1 MAERRYRKFTAE
13 QKLEI
18 VIAGLRSGN
27 VQEVCR
33 SNDISSALYYSWR
46 DQVLEAGK
54 ERLAGKDERQGQAE
68 LKKRRSPGS
77 NGRWARRPT
86 SWSWRE
92 TSCGSGSKTTRGL
105 LP

>member
-54 ERLAGKDERQGQAE
+54 EHLAGKDERQGEAE
-68 LKKRRSPGS
+68 LKKQV
-77 NGRWARRPT
+77 ARLERALGKKT
-86 SWSWRE
+86 YELELAGNFLRE
-92 TSCGSGSKTTRGL
+92 WE
-105 LP
+105 